1 MPALSGSCFWRSKNS
16 RVSSNEPRSV
26 WVSPRVASWTEQ
38 KLASDVLGS
47 KLRSPTAVSE
57 HAPLSKRSSPFL
69 VRINI
74 GS

>member
-1 MPALSGSCFWRSKNS
+1 MPTMSGSCFWPSKNS
-16 RVSSNEPRSV
+16 RVYSNKPRSV
-26 WVSPRVASWTEQ
+26 WVSLRVASWTVQ

-47 KLRSPTAVSE
+47 KLKSLTAVSE

-74 GS
+74 ES